1 MKRSS
6 KRKRTAK
13 TNSPISDLTNI
24 PILESWPIDDIG
36 SASGDITHVQD
47 QHTPQSSQI
56 INSPDNMN
64 SSLRNVETMVS
75 FVSSSWDMFS

>member
-24 PILESWPIDDIG
+24 PILESWPLSDTP
-36 SASGDITHVQD
+36 SSSGDITIVQD
-47 QHTPQSSQI
+47 QQTPRSTPI
-56 INSPDNMN
+56 ANSP
-64 SSLRNVETMVS
+64 
-75 FVSSSWDMFS
+75 